1 MNTDSTLPGGNDM
14 PDTAQAPADE
24 AIVEATTAATSK
36 IRELRD
42 REELGDK
49 GLRVRV
55 VGGGCHGF
63 SYALG
68 FDDPKETDTVQH
80 IDGVDFL
87 VDKFSAPYLMGAQ
100 VDFVDGL
107 NGAGFKITNPNA
119 KSTCGCGESFGA

>member
-1 MNTDSTLPGGNDM
+1 MGDKMS
-14 PDTAQAPADE
+14 E
-24 AIVEATTAATSK
+24 VVEAQGQETILSATPAATAK
-36 IRELRD
+36 IKELQKRE
-42 REELGDK
+42 GHDK

-68 FDDPKETDTVQH
+68 FDERKESDAVLS
-80 IDGVDFL
+80 INGVDFL
-87 VDKFSAPYLMGAQ
+87 VDKFSLPYLMEAN

-107 NGAGFKITNPNA
+107 NGAGFKIANPNA

>member
-1 MNTDSTLPGGNDM
+1 MTNVAGIEGIQT
-14 PDTAQAPADE
+14 QE
-24 AIVEATTAATSK
+24 EIIVATQAATAK

-42 REELGDK
+42 REGLQDK

-68 FDDPKETDTVQH
+68 FDDRKENDTVQS

-87 VDKFSAPYLMGAQ
+87 VDKFSAPYLMGAN

-107 NGAGFKITNPNA
+107 NGAGFKIGNPNA
-119 KSTCGCGESFGA
+119 KSTCGCGESFGT

>member
-1 MNTDSTLPGGNDM
+1 MTEVAEAG
-14 PDTAQAPADE
+14 TAEEQE
-24 AIVEATTAATSK
+24 SILAATPAATAK

-42 REELGDK
+42 REGLQQK

-68 FDDPKETDTVQH
+68 FDDRKESDTVLS
-80 IDGVDFL
+80 IDGVDFF
-87 VDKFSAPYLMGAQ
+87 VDKFSAPYLAGAR
-100 VDFVDGL
+100 VDYVDGL
-107 NGAGFKITNPNA
+107 SGAGFKIGNPNA

>member
-1 MNTDSTLPGGNDM
+1 MAEVADLKDQ
-14 PDTAQAPADE
+14 DT
-24 AIVEATTAATSK
+24 IIEATPAATSK

-42 REELGDK
+42 REGLQDR

-68 FDDPKETDTVQH
+68 FDERKDGDTIQQ

-87 VDKFSAPYLMGAQ
+87 VDKFSAPYLMGAAIDY
-100 VDFVDGL
+100 VDTVQ
-107 NGAGFKITNPNA
+107 GAGFKITNPHA
-119 KSTCGCGESFGA
+119 KSTCGCGSSFSA

>member
-1 MNTDSTLPGGNDM
+1 MAEVADM
-14 PDTAQAPADE
+14 QGQDT
-24 AIVEATTAATSK
+24 IIEATPAATSK

-42 REELGDK
+42 RENLGDK

-68 FDDPKETDTVQH
+68 FDERKEGDTVQQ

-87 VDKFSAPYLMGAQ
+87 VDKFSAPYLMGAN

-107 NGAGFKITNPNA
+107 NGAGFKIGNPNA
-119 KSTCGCGESFGA
+119 KSTCGCGESFTA

>member
-1 MNTDSTLPGGNDM
+1 MPETARAPTDESM
-14 PDTAQAPADE
+14 
-24 AIVEATTAATSK
+24 IEATSSATTK
-36 IRELRD
+36 IKELRE
-42 REELGDK
+42 RENLGEK
-49 GLRVRV
+49 GLRLRV

-68 FDDPKETDTVQH
+68 FDDPKDSDTVLQ

-87 VDKFSAPYLMGAQ
+87 VDKFSAPYLMGCE

-119 KSTCGCGESFGA
+119 QSTCGCGESFGA